1 LVSQTKILLIMK
13 KRQNLILI
21 GAVAVFSLFS
31 VALTAQCS
39 TFDESPKGEDGL
51 IAHQLYRDAV
61 KAEDLA
67 GAYANWEK
75 AYTIAPAANGKNY
88 LHYADGRKI
97 LKIKFDAATDEAEKQ
112 KLVDRILKLYDEQV
126 ICYGENGQEAY
137 LMGRKAYNVFYYY
150 SKYVPNSDDM
160 LQKTLAKTVELAG
173 NDIEDII
180 LVPYASV
187 VVNKFAAEKMDK
199 AEGRAIYDQ
208 LNAIAD
214 YNIANNAAVAG
225 RFKQAKE
232 AMNGVFARIER
243 HIFDC
248 DYFVNKLEP
257 AYRQDADNIEVIENT
272 IRELKRQGCED
283 TVPLLK
289 ELEGKYAVWAQK
301 ENASRVAEFE
311 ANNPASIAKKLYDQG
326 DNAGAIAKYQEAAD
340 AETDLEK
347 KAGYMFSIAS
357 IQGRKMKQYSTAR
370 ATALD
375 AAKMRPNWGRP
386 YMLIGDLY
394 ASSARNCGSDW
405 NQRMAVLAAIDK
417 YAYGRSVDSSV
428 ADEARDKIGKYSAS
442 KPEKKDGFMQGIKE
456 GDTARVG
463 CWIGE
468 TVRVSFK

>member
-1 LVSQTKILLIMK
+1 ME
-13 KRQNLILI
+13 KRQNLILGI
-21 GAVAVFSLFS
+21 AVAIFSLFS
-31 VALTAQCS
+31 VALSAQCG

-51 IAHQLYRDAV
+51 VAHQLYRDAV
-61 KAEDLA
+61 KAKDLE
-67 GAYANWEK
+67 GAYENWET

-97 LKIKFDAATDEAEKQ
+97 LKAKFDKSTDDAEKQ
-112 KLVDRILKLYDEQV
+112 TLVDRITKLYDEQ
-126 ICYGENGQEAY
+126 ITCYGENGQDAY
-137 LMGRKAYNVFYYY
+137 LTGRKAYNIFYFYQ
-150 SKYVPNSDDM
+150 KYVSNTDDI
-160 LQKTLAKTVELAG
+160 LQGALEKTVKLAG

-180 LVPYASV
+180 LVPYATV
-187 VVNKFAAEKMDK
+187 VVNQFAAEKMDK
-199 AEGRAIYDQ
+199 AAARGVYDQ

-214 YNIANNAAVAG
+214 HNIANNAASAD

-243 HIFDC
+243 NIFDC
-248 DYFVNKLEP
+248 AYFVKKLEP
-257 AYRQDADNIEVIENT
+257 AYRQDAENIQLIENT
-272 IRELKRQGCED
+272 IRELKRQGCEASE
-283 TVPLLK
+283 PLLS

-340 AETDLEK
+340 AETNPEK

-357 IQGRKMKQYSTAR
+357 IQGRKMKKYSKARSTAL
-370 ATALD
+370 A

-394 ASSARNCGSDW
+394 ASSARSCGNDW
-405 NQRMAVLAAIDK
+405 NQRLAVLAAIDK
-417 YAYGRSVDSSV
+417 YAYARSIDPSV
-428 ADEARDKIGKYSAS
+428 ADEAGNKIGKYASS
-442 KPEKKDGFMQGIKE
+442 KPEKKDGFMQGIKA
-456 GDTARVG
+456 GDSAKVG

>member
-1 LVSQTKILLIMK
+1 MK
-13 KRQNLILI
+13 KRQNLILA
-21 GAVAVFSLFS
+21 GAIAIFSLFS
-31 VALTAQCS
+31 VALSAQCS

-51 IAHQLYRDAV
+51 VAHQLYRDAV
-61 KAEDLA
+61 KAGDLM
-67 GAYANWEK
+67 GAYENWEK

-97 LKIKFDAATDEAEKQ
+97 LKIKFDESSDEAQKQ
-112 KLVDRILKLYDEQV
+112 ELLDRILKLYDEQ
-126 ICYGENGQEAY
+126 ITCYGEDGQEAY
-137 LMGRKAYNVFYYY
+137 LTGRKAYNVFYYY
-150 SKYVPNSDDM
+150 QKYVPNPDDM
-160 LQKTLAKTVELAG
+160 LQGALEKTVKLAG

-180 LVPYASV
+180 LVPYATV
-187 VVNKFAAEKMDK
+187 VVNQFANEKMDK
-199 AEGRAIYDQ
+199 AAARGVYDE

-214 YNIANNAAVAG
+214 YNIANNAAVAD
-225 RFKQAKE
+225 RWTQAKD
-232 AMNGVFARIER
+232 AMNGVFNRIER
-243 HIFDC
+243 NIFDC

-257 AYRQDADNIEVIENT
+257 AYRQDADNIELIEST
-272 IRELKRQGCED
+272 IRDLKRQGCDD

-340 AETDLEK
+340 AETDPEK

-357 IQGRKMKQYSTAR
+357 IQGRKLKQYSTAR
-370 ATALD
+370 STALA

-394 ASSARNCGSDW
+394 ASSARSCGNDW

-417 YAYGRSVDSSV
+417 YAYGRSIDPSV
-428 ADEARDKIGKYSAS
+428 ADEAGNKIGKYAGS

-456 GDTARVG
+456 GDTAKVG